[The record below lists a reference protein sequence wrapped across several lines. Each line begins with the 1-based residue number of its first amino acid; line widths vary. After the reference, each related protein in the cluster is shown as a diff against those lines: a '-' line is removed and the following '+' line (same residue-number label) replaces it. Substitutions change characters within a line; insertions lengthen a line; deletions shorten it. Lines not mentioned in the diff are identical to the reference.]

1 MPLRERRPD
10 WRTQRRRNRVQL
22 LSGRIWRRRL
32 VFWLG
37 ALCAGLLSVIFAE
50 AADWSQRT
58 FAVALWWSWW
68 LPLLLTPLGFVAS
81 SYLTQ
86 KFFPG
91 SQGSGIPQAIAA
103 RHLRDTA
110 ERRRLLSARMIV
122 GKIGLTLVGL
132 LCGASVGREGPTV
145 QVGAAIMVQVA
156 NLGGLR
162 HERGLILAGSAAGIA
177 AAFNTPLAGIVFAI
191 EELSRSFEQRT
202 NGLVLY
208 AVIISGLVSLGL
220 SGNYTYFGS
229 APAAPSAPGD
239 WLMVV
244 ACGALGGIA
253 GGLFSRLLLCGSRR
267 IKRWTSGRLGWR
279 SLTLALVCGVVVAVI
294 GVLTDGATFGTGYEQ
309 ARGAVEGH
317 PIAWFFW
324 PAKLAATLLTAL
336 SGIPGGIFAPS
347 LAVGA
352 GLGGWLDLLGA
363 SSSPGLAAV
372 LGMAGYFAGVVQAPI
387 TASVIILEM
396 TGNHNNV
403 IPVMMAAVVGFGT
416 SKLIAHEPLYHGLA
430 RGFVDDAHKRAMSS
444 RYVPH
449 PEEADEQE
457 DTALSRT
464 PVAD

>member
-10 WRTQRRRNRVQL
+10 WYAQLRRRNRAQL
-22 LSGRIWRRRL
+22 LSGRIWRRRF

-37 ALCAGLLSVIFAE
+37 ALAAGVLSVIFAE

-58 FAVALWWSWW
+58 FAIARWWSWW
-68 LPLLLTPLGFVAS
+68 LPLFLTPTGFVAS
-81 SYLTQ
+81 SYLSQ
-86 KFFPG
+86 KYFPG

-103 RHLRDTA
+103 RHFRNTG
-110 ERRRLLSARMIV
+110 ERRRLLSARIII
-122 GKIGLTLVGL
+122 GKIALTLLGL
-132 LCGASVGREGPTV
+132 LCGASIGREGPTV
-145 QVGAAIMVQVA
+145 QVGAAVMVQVA

-162 HERGLILAGSAAGIA
+162 YERGLILAGSAAGIA

-191 EELSRSFEQRT
+191 EELSKSFEQRT

-229 APAAPSAPGD
+229 APAAPSAAGD
-239 WLMVV
+239 WLMVI

-253 GGLFSRLLLCGSRR
+253 GGLFSRLLLCGARR
-267 IKRWTSGRLGWR
+267 IKRWTLGQRWR
-279 SLTLALVCGVVVAVI
+279 SLALPLLCGSAVAVL
-294 GVLTDGATFGTGYEQ
+294 GVLTDGATFGTGYAE

-324 PAKLAATLLTAL
+324 PAKLAATLVTAL

-363 SSSPGLAAV
+363 ASSPGLSAV

-396 TGNHNNV
+396 TGNHSNA
-403 IPVMMAAVVGFGT
+403 IPVMMAAVLGFGT

-430 RGFVDDAHKRAMSS
+430 KGFVDDARKRAMSAGQ
-444 RYVPH
+444 VPQ
-449 PEEADEQE
+449 PAKIGE
-457 DTALSRT
+457 
-464 PVAD
+464 